1 MSDPVLL
8 SERNDTTL
16 ILTLNRPSAMNS
28 LNGPILD
35 ALDAAFREAHR
46 DSSVR
51 VVILTGAGDRAF
63 CAGAD
68 LKERGSMSEDEVG
81 WRIERYRE
89 VFGRIARIGKPVICA
104 INGYAFGGGLELA
117 MACDLRL
124 VARETKVGLT
134 ELGLGIIPGAG
145 GTQRLPRLVGAAKA
159 KELMFTAARLT
170 GEEAAELGIANRCVD
185 SAQLMDE
192 SLELARQI
200 ARSAPIALA
209 QAKVAVDRGIEV
221 DLESGLDIEAQCYAV
236 TVPTEDRLE
245 GLAAFRQKR
254 DPEWSGT

>member
-35 ALDAAFREAHR
+35 ALDAAFRQAHR

-51 VVILTGAGDRAF
+51 VVILTGSGDRAF

-68 LKERGSMSEDEVG
+68 LKERGSMSEDEVA

-89 VFGRIARIGKPVICA
+89 VFGRIARLSKPVICA

-185 SAQLMDE
+185 LAQLRDA
-192 SLELARQI
+192 SLEMAQQI
-200 ARSAPIALA
+200 AQSAPIALA
-209 QAKVAVDRGIEV
+209 QAKAAVDRGLEV
-221 DLESGLDIEAQCYAV
+221 DLETGLDIEAQCYAV

-245 GLAAFRQKR
+245 GLAAFREKR
-254 DPEWSGT
+254 DPEWSGK